1 MNENSSR
8 YIKLE
13 VSPLPFLAAFSD
25 EVGGETA
32 LIKLDESPKPKDVRL
47 FLSFLL
53 AAFFKYD
60 GSILYKVLTLST
72 FNLEST
78 NSLLKNSILLFVVP
92 NNIKY
97 KYTARIDIVFPCCLG
112 NIINKEISFNIA
124 QVAAKLPK

>member
-32 LIKLDESPKPKDVRL
+32 LIKLDESPNPKDVRL

-53 AAFFKYD
+53 GAFFKYD
-60 GSILYKVLTLST
+60 GSSLYKV
-72 FNLEST
+72 
-78 NSLLKNSILLFVVP
+78 
-92 NNIKY
+92 
-97 KYTARIDIVFPCCLG
+97 
-112 NIINKEISFNIA
+112 
-124 QVAAKLPK
+124 